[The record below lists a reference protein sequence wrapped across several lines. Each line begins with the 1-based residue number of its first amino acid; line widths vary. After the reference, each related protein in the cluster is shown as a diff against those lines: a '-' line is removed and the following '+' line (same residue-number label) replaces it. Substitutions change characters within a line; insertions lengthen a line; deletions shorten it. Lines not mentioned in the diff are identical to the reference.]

1 MKNRLILTALALLI
15 TVFSFSQEAN
25 EDVHPLL
32 KEIDARQTQLTRNG
46 MISLNAWA
54 GANLV
59 VGGIGYYQTTGD
71 ARYFHQMNVFW
82 NVVNVGIAVPGLI
95 GTYRKKSTD
104 LSFESVYK
112 DQQKL
117 QTIYLFNAG
126 LDVSY
131 MVAGWAL
138 FNFGNNQTGT
148 LRNRFRGYGQSLV
161 LQGGYLFVY
170 DMIMFALLKKTGKKL
185 DVMWK
190 NVTIS
195 PAGLGMVVKFN

>member
-1 MKNRLILTALALLI
+1 MCVAIA
-15 TVFSFSQEAN
+15 SFSQDKNN
-25 EDVHPLL
+25 ETSLLL

-59 VGGIGYYQTTGD
+59 VGGIGYFQSTGD
-71 ARYFHQMNVFW
+71 ARYFHQMNAFW

-95 GTYRKKSTD
+95 GTYRKKTKE
-104 LSFESVYK
+104 LTFESVYK
-112 DQQKL
+112 NQQKL

-131 MVAGWAL
+131 MVTGWAL
-138 FNFGNNQTGT
+138 FNYGNTQTGT

-185 DVMWK
+185 DLMWK

-195 PAGLGMVVKFN
+195 PSGLGMVMRFN

>member
-1 MKNRLILTALALLI
+1 MLTGISA
-15 TVFSFSQEAN
+15 VFSQTDTSLFQMRLEN
-25 EDVHPLL
+25 LDV
-32 KEIDARQTQLTRNG
+32 RQTQLTRNG

-59 VGGIGYYQTTGD
+59 VSGIGYYQTTGD
-71 ARYFHQMNVFW
+71 ARYFHQMNAFW
-82 NVVNVGIAVPGLI
+82 NIVNVGIAVPGLI
-95 GTYRKKSTD
+95 GTYRKKTSD
-104 LSFESVYK
+104 LTFESVYK
-112 DQQKL
+112 NQQKL

-131 MVAGWAL
+131 MVTGWAL
-138 FNFGNNQTGT
+138 FNYGNTQTGT

-170 DMIMFALLKKTGKKL
+170 DMIMYSLLKKTGKKL
-185 DVMWK
+185 DFMWK

-195 PAGLGMVVKFN
+195 PSGLGMVMRFN

>member
-1 MKNRLILTALALLI
+1 MCVAIA
-15 TVFSFSQEAN
+15 SFSQDKNN
-25 EDVHPLL
+25 ETSLLL

-59 VGGIGYYQTTGD
+59 VGGIGYFQSTGD
-71 ARYFHQMNVFW
+71 ARYFHQMNAFW
-82 NVVNVGIAVPGLI
+82 NVVNVGIALPGLI
-95 GTYRKKSTD
+95 GTYRKKTKE
-104 LSFESVYK
+104 LTFESVYK
-112 DQQKL
+112 NQQKL

-131 MVAGWAL
+131 MVTGWAL
-138 FNFGNNQTGT
+138 FNYGNTQTGT

-185 DVMWK
+185 DLMWK

-195 PAGLGMVVKFN
+195 PSGLGMAIKFN

>member
-1 MKNRLILTALALLI
+1 MCAAID
-15 TVFSFSQEAN
+15 SFSQDKNN
-25 EDVHPLL
+25 ETSLLL

-59 VGGIGYYQTTGD
+59 MGGIGYFQSTGD
-71 ARYFHQMNVFW
+71 ARYFHQMNAFW

-95 GTYRKKSTD
+95 GTYRKKTKE
-104 LSFESVYK
+104 LTFESVYK
-112 DQQKL
+112 NQQKL

-131 MVAGWAL
+131 MVTGWAL
-138 FNFGNNQTGT
+138 FNYGNTQTGT

-185 DVMWK
+185 DLMWK

-195 PAGLGMVVKFN
+195 PSGLGMVIRFN